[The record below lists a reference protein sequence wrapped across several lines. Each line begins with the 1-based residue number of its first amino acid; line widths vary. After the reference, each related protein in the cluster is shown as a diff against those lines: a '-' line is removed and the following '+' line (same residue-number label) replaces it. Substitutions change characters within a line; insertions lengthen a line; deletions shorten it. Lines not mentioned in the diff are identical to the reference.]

1 VQKDRPTLAASSFAI
16 VADLRPASPLIV
28 LMTPVC
34 ASELVSGE
42 DYSRYHQ
49 RVAVLFDED
58 EDERVIDVLTAILYR
73 APTVFQKIA
82 AVAEHKGLM
91 TIWTRNTSDADRA
104 LLYRAADPVAT
115 RGDHWSV
122 VVREMLWNPR
132 TLRLEVS
139 EYSEGSRS
147 VAPPPE
153 ADQRDRL
160 LKALHEVLPL
170 GGLGSI
176 DWCGPGASGMQLV
189 RMIEN
194 LQQEITRESAVH
206 AVGAAGR
213 KRRESTLTLKRS
225 RGSCD

>member
-1 VQKDRPTLAASSFAI
+1 MKKAPTLAASSFAV
-16 VADLRPASPLIV
+16 VADLRPARPLIV
-28 LMTPVC
+28 LMTPVYTG
-34 ASELVSGE
+34 SLVAGE
-42 DYSRYHQ
+42 DLPAHDHRI
-49 RVAVLFDED
+49 AVLFDED

-104 LLYRAADPVAT
+104 LLYHAADTVAT
-115 RGDHWSV
+115 RGDYWPV

-132 TLRLEVS
+132 TLSLEVR
-139 EYSEGSRS
+139 EYSEGSHS
-147 VAPPPE
+147 MAPSEEE

-170 GGLGSI
+170 AVESI
-176 DWCGPGASGMQLV
+176 DWCGPSASEMQQV
-189 RMIEN
+189 RIIEDF
-194 LQQEITRESAVH
+194 QQEITWESA
-206 AVGAAGR
+206 AQAGGAPGP

-225 RGSCD
+225 RGSRE